1 MQDAVV
7 YGMFNHQGGE
17 RGGDE
22 FRAPNW
28 WMGMFSRPVK
38 SGQLAVHTMLS
49 LDAALVGK
57 KGYREIFQ
65 VGESYEGQPLVDY
78 QHPHDLF
85 MQLAASWRVPLG
97 SSTGFTMAG
106 GPAAEPALGP
116 PAFMHRASAADNP
129 MAPLSHH
136 VFDSTHIAFGV
147 VTAALDRGPWTIE
160 ASVFNGR
167 EPDEHRWDFDFGPLD
182 SYSGRIWYRP
192 ASQWELQVSSGFLK
206 EPEELAHGDIV
217 RTTASAS
224 WLKVDGRNLAG
235 VTAAFGLN
243 ATDGDDR
250 QGWLLEA
257 THRARELSL
266 YTRLELV
273 DVESSVL
280 AGDHGDVHEGTDRL
294 GAATIGGVQH
304 LPPWRGI
311 DSGVGAAVTF
321 YGVPEALRHT
331 HGHRPVSFQA
341 FFRLRLT
348 RGSAAPMWNM
358 YLTKPMLPASHDP
371 HAGHVMP

>member
-1 MQDAVV
+1 
-7 YGMFNHQGGE
+7 
-17 RGGDE
+17 
-22 FRAPNW
+22 
-28 WMGMFSRPVK
+28 MFSRPVK
-38 SGQLAVHTMLS
+38 SGQLTLHTMLS
-49 LDAALVGK
+49 LDAASVGK

-65 VGESYEGQPLVDY
+65 AGESYEGQPLVDY

-97 SSTGFTMAG
+97 SSAGFTIAG

-136 VFDSTHIAFGV
+136 VLDSTHIAFGV
-147 VTAALDRGPWTIE
+147 VTAAVDRGPWTVE
-160 ASVFNGR
+160 ASAFNGR
-167 EPDEHRWDFDFGPLD
+167 EPDDDRWDFDFGPLD

-192 ASQWELQVSSGFLK
+192 NNQWEMQVSSGFLR
-206 EPEELAHGDIV
+206 EPEELAHGDIM

-224 WLKVDGRNLAG
+224 WLKQDGRNVAG
-235 VTAAFGLN
+235 VTAAFGFN

-250 QGWLLEA
+250 LALLLEA
-257 THRARELSL
+257 THRARALSL

-273 DVESSVL
+273 DVESGLL
-280 AGDHGDVHEGTDRL
+280 AGDHEDVHAGSDRL
-294 GAATIGGVQH
+294 GAATFGGVWH
-304 LPPWRGI
+304 LPVWRGL
-311 DSGVGAAVTF
+311 DNGLGAAVTF

-341 FFRLRLT
+341 FFRLRFT

-358 YLTKPMLPASHDP
+358 YLTKPMPSASHGA